1 MNQNIIEH
9 PTDFMKWE
17 QKLGKT
23 ICIKMGLKFAS
34 ESVCKGV
41 GVQRPRRT
49 PPPFCKVGRGL
60 LLENA

>member
-41 GVQRPRRT
+41 GVQRPRKNT
-49 PPPFCKVGRGL
+49 PTIL
-60 LLENA
+60 